1 MSTQFTAFLDKQR
14 IAHGSPAEVALALH
28 GRPAGQVLVFDD
40 ATGRQ
45 TELDPQHSPASESP
59 AANIA
64 PSADTARSR
73 GRPRLGVVARE
84 VTLLPRHWEWLASQP
99 GGASVTLRKLVEHAS
114 KHPDIMAR
122 QRQDA
127 AYYFLSA
134 IAGDLP
140 QYEAALRALYAN
152 DRDTL
157 TACMSGW
164 PADIVAYALARLEG
178 R

>member
-1 MSTQFTAFLDKQR
+1 MSTHFTAFLDKQR

-45 TELDPQHSPASESP
+45 TELEPQHSPASEAPVSP
-59 AANIA
+59 A
-64 PSADTARSR
+64 PSVDAVRSR

-84 VTLLPRHWEWLASQP
+84 VTLLPRHWEWLANQP

-114 KHPDIMAR
+114 KHPDTMTR

-152 DRDTL
+152 DRDALNT
-157 TACMSGW
+157 CMAGW
-164 PADIVAYALARLEG
+164 PADIVTYALARLEG